1 MSRLRRGLCG
11 TTATTTET
19 SVVCSY
25 IFNPIT
31 SSLGR
36 PNLKKEPTN
45 VISDESHSEG
55 SSNSK
60 KLIPPL

>member
-31 SSLGR
+31 SSLGA
-36 PNLKKEPTN
+36 LGADTVDN
-45 VISDESHSEG
+45 VIVG
-55 SSNSK
+55 
-60 KLIPPL
+60 L